1 VVAFAAEPILIGRS
15 GARAA
20 VLGALPE
27 ATRTED
33 EVSAFVETL
42 LRNGRIALDG
52 GAKKAA
58 KKRGLVAAAADAASN
73 NISTH
78 AIRTVGGKKVL
89 TRIRFLCGCCV

>member
-58 KKRGLVAAAADAASN
+58 KKRGLVAAAASN